1 MSICGEIEISL
12 DELTESLERLERTSS
27 LITKIRDTL
36 DETVKLHEFAIKSH
50 NVTCKRLVMLLEVNK
65 QTIPPNDEILQ
76 ELLEDVN

>member
-12 DELTESLERLERTSS
+12 DELTTSLDRLSRTSN

-36 DETVKLHEFAIKSH
+36 DETIKLHEFAIKSH
-50 NVTCKRLVMLLEVNK
+50 STTCRRLVMLLEVDK

>member
-12 DELTESLERLERTSS
+12 DELTTSLDRLSRTSN

-36 DETVKLHEFAIKSH
+36 DETIKLHEFAIKSH
-50 NVTCKRLVMLLEVNK
+50 STACRRLVMLLEVDK